1 MITDQQPG
9 IAWKRYIHKKKEDKI
24 STEEESLSRRPNHI
38 SKRFFFTT
46 PKPIE
51 ACAHVGYTLHL
62 LALRVP
68 LVALDTLAGG
78 TSSGTR
84 VSLSTTLSV
93 QLNATAAATFVGFDI
108 SKKQRTRLIV
118 CGLAGGVV
126 LVVRRPVVGI
136 GGFRMNELTLS

>member
-1 MITDQQPG
+1 M
-9 IAWKRYIHKKKEDKI
+9 
-24 STEEESLSRRPNHI
+24 
-38 SKRFFFTT
+38 FFTT

-51 ACAHVGYTLHL
+51 VREYVGYTPHL

-78 TSSGTR
+78 ASSGTR

-108 SKKQRTRLIV
+108 SKKTKNQVNRLRPR
-118 CGLAGGVV
+118 GGWYWWSEG
-126 LVVRRPVVGI
+126 RFWGVGE
-136 GGFRMNELTLS
+136 FRMNELTLS